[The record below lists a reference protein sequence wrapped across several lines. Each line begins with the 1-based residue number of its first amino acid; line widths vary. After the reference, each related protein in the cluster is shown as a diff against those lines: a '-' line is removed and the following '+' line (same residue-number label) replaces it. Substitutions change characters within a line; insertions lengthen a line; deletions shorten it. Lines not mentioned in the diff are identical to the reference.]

1 MKLENLLVI
10 VRLVRLGG
18 NLKCGG
24 KKRSCKEMTY
34 AEDRQWDKPKKEK
47 MGKLNLVS
55 SLLFMG
61 LVLTILFFTLENN
74 RLLNEN
80 LSMDAKQVLKVD
92 PVALASAK
100 LVLTSI
106 RIGDKIYLE
115 DECSFI
121 EKVSGEKYE
130 VTLC

>member
-1 MKLENLLVI
+1 
-10 VRLVRLGG
+10 
-18 NLKCGG
+18 
-24 KKRSCKEMTY
+24 MTY

-74 RLLNEN
+74 RLLYEN

-92 PVALASAK
+92 VISLASAK
-100 LVLTSI
+100 LVLTGI